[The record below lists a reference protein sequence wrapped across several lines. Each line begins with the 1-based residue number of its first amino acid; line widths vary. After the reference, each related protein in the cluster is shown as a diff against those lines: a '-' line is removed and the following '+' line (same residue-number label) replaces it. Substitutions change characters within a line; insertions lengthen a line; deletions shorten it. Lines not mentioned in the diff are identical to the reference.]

1 MFLGFMRCMTIKR
14 GFNDYL
20 VIGYMAILMCWPSQQ
35 GIRFVLPVMPFL
47 VRYMIIGLG
56 MLRIDNARTRN
67 MLAVAFG
74 LLILVQYLPPIAK
87 MVARSTA
94 VVEGPQ
100 EKESVEAFAFIKSN
114 TPENALIVFRKPRAL
129 ALYTGRNCWANEQ
142 TEDFTYLENR
152 FDAVGARYILVNATV
167 SDETI
172 KNYIAARKDKVRLVW
187 ENPKFK
193 LFERTEWLH

>member
-1 MFLGFMRCMTIKR
+1 
-14 GFNDYL
+14 
-20 VIGYMAILMCWPSQQ
+20 
-35 GIRFVLPVMPFL
+35 
-47 VRYMIIGLG
+47 
-56 MLRIDNARTRN
+56 
-67 MLAVAFG
+67 
-74 LLILVQYLPPIAK
+74 